1 MVRVLGIDPGSNIT
15 GYGVID
21 VEGQRN
27 IYVTS
32 GCLRLKG
39 DDLGDKLAMIY
50 HELGDIIVEHAPNE
64 LAVERVFMSRNADSA
79 LKLGQARGAAICAGV
94 TRGLPLFEYTP
105 RAIKQAVVGK
115 GGADKEQV
123 QHMVTVLLN
132 LNKSPQAD
140 AADALAVALCHGHT
154 RMTQAYLSGRAVLGN
169 GGRA

>member
-15 GYGVID
+15 GYGLVD

-27 IYVTS
+27 TYVAS

-39 DDLGDKLAMIY
+39 DDLGEKLAMIY
-50 HELGDIIVEHAPNE
+50 RELGDIIVEHAPNE

-115 GGADKEQV
+115 GGAGKDQV

-132 LNKSPQAD
+132 LDKSPQAD

-154 RMTQAYLSGRAVLGN
+154 RMTQAYLAGRVAVN
-169 GGRA
+169 RGGRG